1 MNSDGLCM
9 GIALQADAMEIVT
22 LNRGRMVSQT
32 LPASSQGVAL
42 LKAQLGKLRR
52 PVRLAISGT
61 LAGMTALS
69 LALAI
74 SHVVTGEVFILSD
87 LAPTTVTAPQELA
100 RYAGRAI

>member
-1 MNSDGLCM
+1 MLEV
-9 GIALQADAMEIVT
+9 AT
-22 LNRGRMVSQT
+22 LVSGRLVSQT

-42 LKAQLGKLRR
+42 LKAQLARLQR

-69 LALAI
+69 LALAL
-74 SHVVTGEVFILSD
+74 SSTVTGEVFILSWQ
-87 LAPTTVTAPQELA
+87 AQTTASASQELA